1 MTSPTEFTIDMSEV
15 RDDING
21 GWMIAIEIKGFN
33 GLQTNLT
40 DIADAVEKV
49 IKDYKVRSNVRFNVR
64 QKKFLKVCS
73 MPNQSYFYIEAKPYN
88 PYFEERI
95 TLNYNTV
102 SEFGSEFFE
111 DDLYV
116 LNGPKRGTY
125 RLFPPPELTRSTHFV
140 FYKVSSESDSDSD
153 DNMMMF

>member
-33 GLQTNLT
+33 GIQTNLT

-64 QKKFLKVCS
+64 QK
-73 MPNQSYFYIEAKPYN
+73 
-88 PYFEERI
+88 
-95 TLNYNTV
+95 
-102 SEFGSEFFE
+102 
-111 DDLYV
+111 
-116 LNGPKRGTY
+116 
-125 RLFPPPELTRSTHFV
+125 
-140 FYKVSSESDSDSD
+140 
-153 DNMMMF
+153 